1 MALIDVLKTRSGNQ
15 CELCKSDNNLSI
27 YEVPPHSEQREE
39 DTLLVCE
46 KCNLQ
51 LNKKQE
57 LDSTHWQCLNESMWS
72 EVLPV
77 QVVTWRM
84 LNRLRNESWAAD
96 AIDQMYFDDE
106 ALAWAKSTG
115 DQDDNGTVE
124 LHKDSNGNQLF
135 DGDTVVLVKTLDV
148 KGSTLS
154 AKLGT
159 VVKSIRLVPDNFEQ
173 IEGKIDGQTI
183 VILTKYLRKG

>member
-1 MALIDVLKTRSGNQ
+1 MALIDVLKARSGNQ
-15 CELCKSDNNLSI
+15 CELCKSDDKLDI
-27 YEVPPHSEQREE
+27 YEVPPHSEQRED

-51 LNKKQE
+51 LTKKQE

-72 EVLPV
+72 EVKPV
-77 QVVTWRM
+77 QVVSWRM

-96 AIDQMYFDDE
+96 AIDQMFFDDE
-106 ALAWAKSTG
+106 TLAWAKSTG
-115 DQDDNGTVE
+115 DQDDNGSVE

-135 DGDTVVLVKTLDV
+135 DGDNVVLTKTLDV
-148 KGSTLS
+148 KGSNLN

-159 VVKSIRLVPDNFEQ
+159 VVKGIKLVPDNFEQ
-173 IEGKIDGQTI
+173 IEGKIEGQTI